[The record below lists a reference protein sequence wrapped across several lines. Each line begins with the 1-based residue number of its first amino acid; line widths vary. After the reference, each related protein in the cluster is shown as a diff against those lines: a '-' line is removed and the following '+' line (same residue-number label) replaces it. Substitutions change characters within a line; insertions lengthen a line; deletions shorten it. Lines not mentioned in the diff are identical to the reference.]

1 MLARRA
7 ATEVFFGNN
16 DVTGLYVVDE
26 LDIQILQAVLG
37 KFGRLRSSEVAS
49 RDDNVG
55 INIATVAMN
64 CSLELHYASPN

>member
-16 DVTGLYVVDE
+16 DVTRFYVVDE

-37 KFGRLRSSEVAS
+37 EFGRLGSGEVAS
-49 RDDNVG
+49 WDNYVG

-64 CSLELHYASPN
+64 CSLKLHCASPN